1 VSKMRRQRRQE
12 REKERERGR
21 KRERERE
28 REGKEADGGRDDGL
42 INLGARVASRSDR
55 DEGGREVGLR
65 GRTGWTRVTSH
76 ESRL

>member
-12 REKERERGR
+12 REKEREGE
-21 KRERERE
+21 RERERE